1 MYCTLNDVI
10 ALLPATVTIGTRNL
24 GTPTIGAQ
32 VMQKNQITPDDM
44 TNFIRYATQEVD
56 SRLRPFYLCPLRRIK
71 LFETEITN
79 SVLPGTNISVRVH
92 DSGMFAKG
100 MMVRLQD
107 RFYYESAIVSD
118 VPDLN
123 TVVIQSVASPYSQY
137 NGVISILQFP
147 DPIPLMTARMALSY
161 GFDKLFA
168 AEQSPDVSNYGVA
181 QRTLAMNAMD
191 NILAGSIMLTGQ
203 EWTGRRFIRM
213 PLLDAFSSPVK
224 ELQFGREGQGK

>member
-10 ALLPATVTIGTRNL
+10 SLLPATVSVGVRNL

-32 VMQKNQITPDDM
+32 VMQKNHITPDDM
-44 TNFIRYATQEVD
+44 NNFIRYATQEVD
-56 SRLRPFYLCPLRRIK
+56 SRLRPFYSCPLRRIK
-71 LFETEITN
+71 LFETEIIN
-79 SVLPGTNISVRVH
+79 SIVPGTNIQVHVH
-92 DSGMFAKG
+92 DSGMFSKG

-107 RFYYESAIVSD
+107 RSYYETAIVSD

-123 TVVIQSVASPYSQY
+123 TVTIQSVASPYSQY

-168 AEQSPDVSNYGVA
+168 AEQSPDISSYGVA

-191 NILAGSIMLTGQ
+191 NILAGSVMLFGQ
-203 EWTGRRFIRM
+203 EWSGRRFVRM

-224 ELQFGREGQGK
+224 DIQIGREGQGK